1 MIDNSD
7 FPVYS
12 NYDSID
18 QVDRVMNYVDNKILD
33 LLGLIAGKL
42 DIVDRGVTLTLGSI
56 MKSIGNKAKKD
67 LSANSRKIA
76 RLTKKL
82 QEVLPYEG
90 ELLNPEQA
98 VIEGITASS
107 PNDISD
113 IGIDSF
119 LQPIPNNPYIPDP
132 EPPNNEP
139 VDPGTNPPYQ
149 PPGNKPNPNPEPPTK
164 PPVEPPVN
172 PPVNPFDPPLSPN
185 DPLYPMCG
193 YLGLPPLGGLPY
205 VFPAYQTGTNIAG
218 KIQAQ
223 TELYL
228 PSSTG
233 EWLYKAFTNRACLD
247 YTAETSTF
255 HKGIEFL
262 DGFAP
267 QQKSVPWVVN
277 VPYQRNNIENIS
289 PWTDEGENILQET
302 YNKDSLYQL
311 TATYASYN
319 EMIENYNISSTFSSE
334 PYRYQTLRNNIGNY
348 V

>member
-1 MIDNSD
+1 MLDNSD

-42 DIVDRGVTLTLGSI
+42 DIVDRGITLTLGSI
-56 MKSIGNKAKKD
+56 MKSIGTKVKKD
-67 LSANSRKIA
+67 LSNNSRMIA
-76 RLTKKL
+76 RVTKKI
-82 QEVLPYEG
+82 EENLPYESVQ
-90 ELLNPEQA
+90 LTPVQA
-98 VIEGITASS
+98 VTEGIIASS
-107 PNDISD
+107 PIDTAD
-113 IGIDSF
+113 IGIDSY
-119 LQPIPNNPYIPDP
+119 IPTVLNNPYIPDP
-132 EPPNNEP
+132 QPNP
-139 VDPGTNPPYQ
+139 DDPIDPGTNPPE
-149 PPGNKPNPNPEPPTK
+149 PPPEPKPEPKPEPPT
-164 PPVEPPVN
+164 EPPVN
-172 PPVNPFDPPLSPN
+172 PPTNPPTNPFEPPTNPN
-185 DPLYPMCG
+185 NPLYPTCG
-193 YLGLPPLGGLPY
+193 FLGLPPLGGLPY
-205 VFPAYQTGTNIAG
+205 IFPAYNTGTNIAG

-228 PSSTG
+228 PSGTG

-289 PWTDEGENILQET
+289 PWSEEGENLLQET

-311 TATYASYN
+311 TGTYASYN
-319 EMIENYNISSTFSSE
+319 EMIENYAVSTTFTSDQ
-334 PYRYQTLRNNIGNY
+334 YRYQTLSNFVGNY